1 MDLATVVGM
10 VLGLVVVV
18 IVMLL
23 SGSLLMYW
31 DLMSIMVV
39 IGGALCATMMRW
51 PLDVFLGG
59 VKVGMGAILNK
70 IDSPEELIDLIIELS
85 NKARK
90 ESILALEQVEI
101 ENPMLAKGVRLAVD
115 GAAPELIEEI
125 ITDETRVLKKKL
137 NDGAAIFDDMGEAC
151 PAFGM
156 IGTVIG
162 LIVIMANLADPS
174 KIGPGLAVALVTTL
188 YGAMAA
194 NMFFVPIAKKL
205 KYRAHEQLVN
215 CQIIKVGVLGIL
227 NGVNPK
233 LIKERLHTFTGKEA
247 PEDDG

>member
-1 MDLATVVGM
+1 MDLATVIGAVF
-10 VLGLVVVV
+10 GLVTVL
-18 IVMLL
+18 IVMVL

-31 DLMSIMVV
+31 DFMSIAIV
-39 IGGALCATMMRW
+39 IGGAFFATMMRW
-51 PLDVFLGG
+51 PIGTFFNGLKAGLGAVFIG
-59 VKVGMGAILNK
+59 VDTPDDIVSTVL
-70 IDSPEELIDLIIELS
+70 ELAGI
-85 NKARK
+85 ARK
-90 ESILALEQVEI
+90 ESILALEKVNV

-115 GAAPELIEEI
+115 GAAPEIIEEI
-125 ITDETRVLKKKL
+125 LNDEIMASKKKHSAGITVYEDL
-137 NDGAAIFDDMGEAC
+137 GEAA

-194 NMFFVPIAKKL
+194 NMFFIPIAKKL
-205 KYRAHEQLVN
+205 KFRAAEHAINGRL
-215 CQIIKVGVLGIL
+215 IKTGVLGIL

-233 LIKERLHTFTGKEA
+233 LIEERLGTVLGRE
-247 PEDDG
+247 EDHGE